1 MNQILNNI
9 FDDESIEAIKNA
21 DNNGSGPRT
30 TPMPEETRQTEQ
42 EIPQMTQEKVSSE
55 DTSLLKRQFENK
67 MQEQANRIT
76 TLINSQ
82 NQMIKEFNDLQAVVK
97 QLQARPVAVAPQVNS
112 APVDAPKAEPAKDPN
127 KQQNGAGAGLNPEE
141 FSVEKHFYYGK

>member
-30 TPMPEETRQTEQ
+30 TPMPDEVIEMEQ
-42 EIPQMTQEKVSSE
+42 EIPQTMQETTSSE
-55 DTSLLKRQFENK
+55 DTSLLKRQLETK
-67 MQEQANRIT
+67 IQEQANRIT

-82 NQMIKEFNDLQAVVK
+82 NQMIKEFNDVLAEVK
-97 QLQARPVAVAPQVNS
+97 RLKARPVSVAPQVNS
-112 APVDAPKAEPAKDPN
+112 APASAPEPVKDPN
-127 KQQNGAGAGLNPEE
+127 KQQNGAAEGLNPEE